1 MRSELF
7 FAFVAGAIA
16 GAATT
21 YLLIEDRLSRR
32 LDEELEA
39 HDRLNDE
46 ELRKNVEYIE
56 GIYKRNADLEAEVEA
71 ARAELEGD
79 GPKHEEIEILD
90 PDTFYQG
97 IIGYEFFELDYYYND
112 GLVIDEEGDR
122 MGLSIEE
129 LFGHDIRN
137 EGGAH
142 GAPADQVMVRNHVL
156 ERDYLVYLHDESY
169 EDDLNSLS
177 DIHDIYEEDD
187 EE

>member
-1 MRSELF
+1 MKSELF

-16 GAATT
+16 GAVTT

-32 LDEELEA
+32 LDEELEE

-56 GIYKRNADLEAEVEA
+56 GIYKRNAALTVEAEAAKATLEA
-71 ARAELEGD
+71 D

-142 GAPADQVMVRNHVL
+142 GAPADQVMVRNHNL

-169 EDDLNSLS
+169 EDDLLNLPG
-177 DIHDIYEEDD
+177 IGEEDD

>member
-16 GAATT
+16 GAVTT
-21 YLLIEDRLSRR
+21 YILIEDRLSRR

-56 GIYKRNADLEAEVEA
+56 GIYRRNAALEAEADA
-71 ARAELEGD
+71 AKAALEDD
-79 GPKHEEIEILD
+79 GPKHEAIEIVD
-90 PDTFYQG
+90 QDTFYQG
-97 IIGYEFFELDYYYND
+97 VIGYEFFELDYYYND
-112 GLVIDEEGDR
+112 GIVIDEEGDR

-137 EGGAH
+137 EGGSH
-142 GAPADQVMVRNHVL
+142 GAPADQVMVRNHNL

-169 EDDLNSLS
+169 EDDLNNLPS
-177 DIHDIYEEDD
+177 IGEEDD

>member
-16 GAATT
+16 GAVTT

-32 LDEELEA
+32 LEEELEE

-56 GIYKRNADLEAEVEA
+56 GIYKRNAALEAEAEDAKA
-71 ARAELEGD
+71 ALDD
-79 GPKHEEIEILD
+79 GPKHEDIEILG

-97 IIGYEFFELDYYYND
+97 IIGYEFYELDYYYND

-142 GAPADQVMVRNHVL
+142 GAPADQVMVRNHNL

-169 EDDLNSLS
+169 EDDLESLPGFG
-177 DIHDIYEEDD
+177 EEDD

>member
-7 FAFVAGAIA
+7 FAFMAGAVAGAV
-16 GAATT
+16 TT

-56 GIYKRNADLEAEVEA
+56 GIYRRNAALEAEAEA
-71 ARAELEGD
+71 AKAALEDD
-79 GPKHEEIEILD
+79 GPKHEAIEIVD
-90 PDTFYQG
+90 PDTFYRG
-97 IIGYEFFELDYYYND
+97 IIGYEFFELDYYND
-112 GLVIDEEGDR
+112 GIVIDEEGDR
-122 MGLSIEE
+122 LGLSIEE
-129 LFGHDIRN
+129 LFGHDIRD
-137 EGGAH
+137 EGGAN
-142 GAPADQVMVRNHVL
+142 GAPADQVMVRNHNL

-169 EDDLNSLS
+169 E
-177 DIHDIYEEDD
+177 EDD

>member
-1 MRSELF
+1 MKSELF
-7 FAFVAGAIA
+7 FTFMAGAIA
-16 GAATT
+16 GAVTT

-32 LDEELEA
+32 LEEELEE

-46 ELRKNVEYIE
+46 ELRKNVKYIE
-56 GIYKRNADLEAEVEA
+56 GIYKRNAALEAEAEA
-71 ARAELEGD
+71 NRAELED
-79 GPKHEEIEILD
+79 GRPELEKIEILD
-90 PDTFYQG
+90 PDTFYRG

-169 EDDLNSLS
+169 EDDLLNLPG
-177 DIHDIYEEDD
+177 IGEEED

>member
-1 MRSELF
+1 MKSDLF

-16 GAATT
+16 GAVTT

-46 ELRKNVEYIE
+46 ALRKNVEYIE
-56 GIYKRNADLEAEVEA
+56 GIYKRNAALEAEAEA
-71 ARAELEGD
+71 ANAALEVD
-79 GPKHEEIEILD
+79 PPTHEEIEIVD

-97 IIGYEFFELDYYYND
+97 IIGYEFYELDYYYND
-112 GLVIDEEGDR
+112 GIVIDEEGDR

-137 EGGAH
+137 EGGSH
-142 GAPADQVMVRNHVL
+142 GAPADQVLVRNHNL
-156 ERDYLVYLHDESY
+156 ERDYLVYLHEEHI
-169 EDDLNSLS
+169 EDDIVDDFFTGN
-177 DIHDIYEEDD
+177 DEEDD

>member
-7 FAFVAGAIA
+7 FAFLSGVVAGAV
-16 GAATT
+16 TT

-56 GIYKRNADLEAEVEA
+56 GIYKRNAALEAEA
-71 ARAELEGD
+71 ANAALEVD
-79 GPKHEEIEILD
+79 HPTHEEIEIVD

-97 IIGYEFFELDYYYND
+97 IIGYEFYELDYYYND
-112 GLVIDEEGDR
+112 GIVIDEEGDR

-137 EGGAH
+137 EGGSH
-142 GAPADQVMVRNHVL
+142 GAPADQVLVRNHNL
-156 ERDYLVYLHDESY
+156 ERDYLVYLH
-169 EDDLNSLS
+169 
-177 DIHDIYEEDD
+177 EEHIDND
-187 EE
+187 EESDEE

>member
-7 FAFVAGAIA
+7 FTFVAGAIA
-16 GAATT
+16 GAVTT
-21 YLLIEDRLSRR
+21 YILIEDRLSRR

-56 GIYKRNADLEAEVEA
+56 GIYRRNAALEAEVEA
-71 ARAELEGD
+71 AKAALEDD
-79 GPKHEEIEILD
+79 GPKYEEIEIVD

-97 IIGYEFFELDYYYND
+97 IIGYEFYELDYYYND
-112 GLVIDEEGDR
+112 GIVIDEEGDR

-137 EGGAH
+137 EGGSH
-142 GAPADQVMVRNHVL
+142 GAPADQVMVRNHNL

-169 EDDLNSLS
+169 EDDLGNLPS
-177 DIHDIYEEDD
+177 IGEEDD

>member
-7 FAFVAGAIA
+7 FAFVAGAIT
-16 GAATT
+16 GAVTA

-56 GIYKRNADLEAEVEA
+56 GIYKRNAALAAEAEA
-71 ARAELEGD
+71 ALED
-79 GPKHEEIEILD
+79 DSPKREEIEILD

-112 GLVIDEEGDR
+112 GIVIDEEGDR

-142 GAPADQVMVRNHVL
+142 GAPADQVMVRNNVL
-156 ERDYLVYLHDESY
+156 VRDYLVYLHEESY
-169 EDDLNSLS
+169 EEDLESIP
-177 DIHDIYEEDD
+177 DFYEEDD

>member
-7 FAFVAGAIA
+7 FAFVAGAVA
-16 GAATT
+16 GAVTT
-21 YLLIEDRLSRR
+21 YLLIEDRLARR

-56 GIYKRNADLEAEVEA
+56 GIYKRNAALEEEAEA
-71 ARAELEGD
+71 AKAALEDD

-112 GLVIDEEGDR
+112 GIVIDEEGDR
-122 MGLSIEE
+122 MGLSVEE

-137 EGGAH
+137 EGGAL

-169 EDDLNSLS
+169 EDDLESLPGLG
-177 DIHDIYEEDD
+177 EEDD

>member
-7 FAFVAGAIA
+7 FAFLSGVVAGAV
-16 GAATT
+16 TT

-56 GIYKRNADLEAEVEA
+56 GIYKRNAALEAE
-71 ARAELEGD
+71 AELED
-79 GPKHEEIEILD
+79 DRPKLEQFEIVD

-112 GLVIDEEGDR
+112 GIVIDEEGDR
-122 MGLSIEE
+122 LGLSIEE
-129 LFGHDIRN
+129 LFGHDIRD
-137 EGGAH
+137 EGGAN
-142 GAPADQVMVRNHVL
+142 GAPVDQVMVRNHNL

-169 EDDLNSLS
+169 EDDLNNLPS
-177 DIHDIYEEDD
+177 IGEEDD

>member
-1 MRSELF
+1 MKSELF
-7 FAFVAGAIA
+7 FAFAAGAIA
-16 GAATT
+16 GAVTA

-32 LDEELEA
+32 LDEELEE

-46 ELRKNVEYIE
+46 ALRKNVEYIE
-56 GIYKRNADLEAEVEA
+56 GIYKLNAALEAEAEA
-71 ARAELEGD
+71 AKAALEDD
-79 GPKHEEIEILD
+79 GPKHEEIEILG

-137 EGGAH
+137 AGGSY

-169 EDDLNSLS
+169 EDDLNNLP
-177 DIHDIYEEDD
+177 DINEEDD

>member
-1 MRSELF
+1 MKSELF

-16 GAATT
+16 GAVTT
-21 YLLIEDRLSRR
+21 YILIEDRLARR

-56 GIYKRNADLEAEVEA
+56 GIYKRNAALEAE
-71 ARAELEGD
+71 AELED
-79 GPKHEEIEILD
+79 DRPKYESIEILD

-169 EDDLNSLS
+169 EDDLLNLPC
-177 DIHDIYEEDD
+177 IGEEDD

>member
-16 GAATT
+16 GAVTT
-21 YLLIEDRLSRR
+21 YILIEDRLSRR
-32 LDEELEA
+32 LSEELEA
-39 HDRLNDE
+39 YDRLKDE

-56 GIYKRNADLEAEVEA
+56 GIYRRNAALEAEAEA
-71 ARAELEGD
+71 ALAALEDD
-79 GPKHEEIEILD
+79 GPKHEEIEIVD

-97 IIGYEFFELDYYYND
+97 IIGYEFYELDYYYND
-112 GLVIDEEGDR
+112 GIVIDEEGDR

-137 EGGAH
+137 EGGSH
-142 GAPADQVMVRNHVL
+142 GAPADQVMVRNHNL

-169 EDDLNSLS
+169 EDDLNNLPS
-177 DIHDIYEEDD
+177 IGEGDD

>member
-1 MRSELF
+1 MKSDLF

-16 GAATT
+16 GAVTA

-56 GIYKRNADLEAEVEA
+56 GIYRRNAATEAEAEA
-71 ARAELEGD
+71 AKAALEDD
-79 GPKHEEIEILD
+79 GPKYDAIEIVD

-112 GLVIDEEGDR
+112 GIVIDEEGDR
-122 MGLSIEE
+122 LGLSIEE
-129 LFGHDIRN
+129 LFGHDIRD
-137 EGGAH
+137 EGGAN
-142 GAPADQVMVRNHVL
+142 GAPVDQVMVRNNIL
-156 ERDYLVYLHDESY
+156 ERDYLVYLHAESY
-169 EDDLNSLS
+169 EDDLLNLPG
-177 DIHDIYEEDD
+177 IGEEDD

>member
-1 MRSELF
+1 MKSELF
-7 FAFVAGAIA
+7 FAFMAGAIA
-16 GAATT
+16 GAVTT

-32 LDEELEA
+32 LEEELEE

-46 ELRKNVEYIE
+46 ALRKNVKYIE
-56 GIYKRNADLEAEVEA
+56 GIYKRNAALEAESEA
-71 ARAELEGD
+71 AKVALED
-79 GPKHEEIEILD
+79 SSPKREAIEILG

-97 IIGYEFFELDYYYND
+97 IIGYDFYELDYYYND
-112 GLVIDEEGDR
+112 GIVIDEEGDR

-142 GAPADQVMVRNHVL
+142 GAPADQVMVRNHNL

-169 EDDLNSLS
+169 EDDLLNLPG
-177 DIHDIYEEDD
+177 IGEEEDD

>member
-7 FAFVAGAIA
+7 FAFLAGAVAGAV
-16 GAATT
+16 TT

-56 GIYKRNADLEAEVEA
+56 GIYRRNAALEAEAEA
-71 ARAELEGD
+71 ANTALEVD
-79 GPKHEEIEILD
+79 HPTHEEIEIVD

-112 GLVIDEEGDR
+112 GIVIDEEGDR

-129 LFGHDIRN
+129 LFGHDIRD
-137 EGGAH
+137 EGGAN
-142 GAPADQVMVRNHVL
+142 GAPVDQVMVRNHNL

-169 EDDLNSLS
+169 EDDLNNLPVL
-177 DIHDIYEEDD
+177 YEEDD

>member
-16 GAATT
+16 GAVTT
-21 YLLIEDRLSRR
+21 YILIEDRLSRR
-32 LDEELEA
+32 LEEELET

-46 ELRKNVEYIE
+46 ALRKNVEYIE
-56 GIYKRNADLEAEVEA
+56 GIYKRNAALEAEAEA
-71 ARAELEGD
+71 ACAELED
-79 GPKHEEIEILD
+79 DSPKYEEIEILS

-112 GLVIDEEGDR
+112 GLVIDEEGNR

-137 EGGAH
+137 EGGAY
-142 GAPADQVMVRNHVL
+142 GAPADQVMVRNHNL
-156 ERDYLVYLHDESY
+156 ERDYLVYLHEESY
-169 EDDLNSLS
+169 EDDLLNLP
-177 DIHDIYEEDD
+177 DIGEEDD

>member
-7 FAFVAGAIA
+7 FAFMAGAIT
-16 GAATT
+16 GAVTA

-56 GIYKRNADLEAEVEA
+56 GIYKRNAALGAEAEA
-71 ARAELEGD
+71 APEDDCPKYEG
-79 GPKHEEIEILD
+79 IEILG

-97 IIGYEFFELDYYYND
+97 IIGYEFFELDYYYNE

-137 EGGAH
+137 DGGSH
-142 GAPADQVMVRNHVL
+142 GAPADQVMVRNHNL
-156 ERDYLVYLHDESY
+156 ERDYLVYLHEESY
-169 EDDLNSLS
+169 EDDLLNLPG
-177 DIHDIYEEDD
+177 IGEEDD

>member
-16 GAATT
+16 GAVTT
-21 YLLIEDRLSRR
+21 YILIEDRLSRR
-32 LDEELEA
+32 LGEELEA

-56 GIYKRNADLEAEVEA
+56 GIYRRNAALEAEAEA
-71 ARAELEGD
+71 AKAALEDD
-79 GPKHEEIEILD
+79 GPKYEEIEIVD

-97 IIGYEFFELDYYYND
+97 IVGYEFYELDYYYND
-112 GLVIDEEGDR
+112 GIVIDEEGDR

-137 EGGAH
+137 EGGSH
-142 GAPADQVMVRNHVL
+142 GAPVDQVMVRNHNL

-169 EDDLNSLS
+169 EDDLNNLPG
-177 DIHDIYEEDD
+177 IGEEDD

>member
-1 MRSELF
+1 MKSELF

-16 GAATT
+16 GAVIT
-21 YLLIEDRLSRR
+21 YVLIEDRLARR

-56 GIYKRNADLEAEVEA
+56 GIYKRNAALEAEA
-71 ARAELEGD
+71 DLED
-79 GPKHEEIEILD
+79 DRPRHEEIEILD

-137 EGGAH
+137 EGGSH

-169 EDDLNSLS
+169 EDDLLNLPG
-177 DIHDIYEEDD
+177 IGEEDD

>member
-1 MRSELF
+1 MKSELF

-16 GAATT
+16 GAVTT

-46 ELRKNVEYIE
+46 ALRKNVEYIE
-56 GIYKRNADLEAEVEA
+56 GIYKRNAALEAAKA
-71 ARAELEGD
+71 ALEDD

-122 MGLSIEE
+122 MGLSVEE

-137 EGGAH
+137 EGGSH
-142 GAPADQVMVRNHVL
+142 GAPADQVMVRNHNL

-169 EDDLNSLS
+169 EDDLESLPVFG
-177 DIHDIYEEDD
+177 EEDD

>member
-16 GAATT
+16 GAVTT
-21 YLLIEDRLSRR
+21 YILIEDRLSRR
-32 LDEELEA
+32 LGEELEA

-46 ELRKNVEYIE
+46 ALRKNVEYIE
-56 GIYKRNADLEAEVEA
+56 GIYRRNAALEAEAEA
-71 ARAELEGD
+71 AKAALEDD
-79 GPKHEEIEILD
+79 GPKYEEIEIVD

-97 IIGYEFFELDYYYND
+97 IIGYEFYELDYYYND
-112 GLVIDEEGDR
+112 GIVIDEEGDR

-137 EGGAH
+137 EGGSH
-142 GAPADQVMVRNHVL
+142 GAPADQVMVRNHNL

-169 EDDLNSLS
+169 EDDLSNLPS
-177 DIHDIYEEDD
+177 IGEEDD

>member
-7 FAFVAGAIA
+7 FTFMAGAVAGAV
-16 GAATT
+16 TT

-56 GIYKRNADLEAEVEA
+56 GIYKRNAALEAAKA
-71 ARAELEGD
+71 ALEDD
-79 GPKHEEIEILD
+79 GPKYENIEIVD

-97 IIGYEFFELDYYYND
+97 IVGYEFFELDYYYND
-112 GLVIDEEGDR
+112 GIVIDEEGDR

-129 LFGHDIRN
+129 LFGHDIRK

-142 GAPADQVMVRNHVL
+142 GAPADQVMVRNHNL
-156 ERDYLVYLHDESY
+156 ERDYLVYLHEESY
-169 EDDLNSLS
+169 EDDLESLPGLG
-177 DIHDIYEEDD
+177 EEDD

>member
-1 MRSELF
+1 MKSELF

-16 GAATT
+16 GAVTT

-32 LDEELEA
+32 LDEELEE

-56 GIYKRNADLEAEVEA
+56 DIYKRNAALEAEAEA
-71 ARAELEGD
+71 AKAALED
-79 GPKHEEIEILD
+79 DHPKHEAIEILD

-97 IIGYEFFELDYYYND
+97 IIGYDFYELDYYYND

-122 MGLSIEE
+122 MGLSVEE

-169 EDDLNSLS
+169 EDDLLNLPG
-177 DIHDIYEEDD
+177 IGEEDD